1 MKKTLGIVA
10 ASALA
15 VAAFAAPVAA
25 GQPAHGESAFGA
37 GIKYHCG
44 APYGQL
50 VSAARQSGHIDGPV
64 SGAKG
69 FATGPLFAPHCLTD

>member
-10 ASALA
+10 ASTLA
-15 VAAFAAPVAA
+15 IAAFATPVAA

-44 APYGQL
+44 ASYGQL
-50 VSAARQSGHIDGPV
+50 VSQARAIGHIDGPV
-64 SGAKG
+64 RGAKG
-69 FATGPLFAPHCLTD
+69 FVTSGLFAAHCITD